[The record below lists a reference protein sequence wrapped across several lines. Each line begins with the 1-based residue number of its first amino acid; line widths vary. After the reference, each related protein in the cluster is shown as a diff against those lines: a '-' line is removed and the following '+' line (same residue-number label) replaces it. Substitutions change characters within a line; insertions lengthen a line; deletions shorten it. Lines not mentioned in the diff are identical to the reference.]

1 MDRSAFDLDQRVR
14 LVAFGFSTQQSQ
26 LSSDGVL
33 PCAGLAT
40 GFMFG
45 VIRVP
50 LTGPQGI
57 SRPAIP
63 SNYRNRRQST
73 LVVGP
78 TLHAR
83 KGYGRTR

>member
-1 MDRSAFDLDQRVR
+1 
-14 LVAFGFSTQQSQ
+14 
-26 LSSDGVL
+26 
-33 PCAGLAT
+33 
-40 GFMFG
+40 MFG